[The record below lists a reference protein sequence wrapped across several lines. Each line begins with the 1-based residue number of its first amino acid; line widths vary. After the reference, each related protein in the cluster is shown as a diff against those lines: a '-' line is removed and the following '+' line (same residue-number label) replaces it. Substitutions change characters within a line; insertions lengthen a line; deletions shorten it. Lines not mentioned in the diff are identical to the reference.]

1 MVERKGDSMSQMQDA
16 FARIYAGV
24 PGGRRR
30 VVKVTVA
37 GKEIILAHVIG
48 VSEPCIYNNLGL
60 DIGTNAGADF
70 TGMSIGTIHMTPPES
85 TVIAADIAVK
95 SGDVE
100 IGFLDRFSGTLILTG
115 NRTDVRTATDEIV
128 RYFHED
134 LDYKTCP
141 VTER

>member
-1 MVERKGDSMSQMQDA
+1 MSEIQEA
-16 FARIYAGV
+16 FARAY
-24 PGGRRR
+24 GGGTERQRR

-48 VSEPCIYNNLGL
+48 VSEPCVYNNLGL

-70 TGMSIGTIHMTPPES
+70 TGMSIGTIHITPPES
-85 TVIAADIAVK
+85 TVIAADIGVK
-95 SGDVE
+95 SADVE

-115 NRTDVRTATDEIV
+115 NRTDVRTAVDEIV
-128 RYFHED
+128 QYFHEE